1 MSHLLTSISKKPK
14 CIKITPFNCGHKQHF
29 AQLKN
34 NNKLVHCIHHH
45 LFNAQYNNDSLSG
58 SLANTNNKI
67 PLIVQCLYLI
77 IPYNKNKIC
86 TSKQYNDG

>member
-1 MSHLLTSISKKPK
+1 MI
-14 CIKITPFNCGHKQHF
+14 
-29 AQLKN
+29 
-34 NNKLVHCIHHH
+34 
-45 LFNAQYNNDSLSG
+45 SG